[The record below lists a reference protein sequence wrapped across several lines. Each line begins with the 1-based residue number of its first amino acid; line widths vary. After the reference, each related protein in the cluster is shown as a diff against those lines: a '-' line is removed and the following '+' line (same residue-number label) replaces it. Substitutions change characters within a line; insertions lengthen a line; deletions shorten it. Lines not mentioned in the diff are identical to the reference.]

1 MKQIILACAL
11 GVLFAA
17 PVAAETE
24 AERVVRCEKQG
35 EIIAKAA
42 EARLARTREAKAN
55 EAISETT
62 EDAYKPS
69 VPILVG
75 HIYTLPRADLK
86 DVDVKTSFVEQCSGF
101 DPSK

>member
-1 MKQIILACAL
+1 MKQIILACSL
-11 GVLFAA
+11 GLMFAA
-17 PVAAETE
+17 PAAAETKK
-24 AERVVRCEKQG
+24 ERVARCEKQG
-35 EIIAKAA
+35 EIIGKAA

-55 EAISETT
+55 EAILEST
-62 EDAYKPS
+62 EAAYHPS

-86 DVDVKTSFVEQCSGF
+86 DVDVKAAFVEQCSGF